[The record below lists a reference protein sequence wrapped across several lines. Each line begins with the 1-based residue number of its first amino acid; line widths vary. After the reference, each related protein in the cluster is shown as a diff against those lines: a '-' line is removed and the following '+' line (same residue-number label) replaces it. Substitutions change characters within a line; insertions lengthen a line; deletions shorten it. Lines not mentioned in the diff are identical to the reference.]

1 MTMSAHQVRL
11 HRVIASPLRAR
22 REWGSLVNLLPSSTE
37 LVAPGALARQGVE
50 LLSNAVNTRRF
61 LTALS
66 NAQSHL
72 RDASVP
78 VLVKHPKEAPTL
90 IPIAELSRSP
100 RRWLGQVAL
109 ELYFTQL
116 FRSEVTLVDLWP
128 SRFGIDED
136 GDAIW
141 APKPLYLRWDARFR
155 EGLKDVYAG
164 FFLDDRVQF
173 EHGVLELGL
182 AGSADTLTRHFGA
195 GNQRSVRFGTE
206 SLRQTLTAMAGQR
219 RPNDAP
225 LHPNFMAFGLYL
237 AALHELLESLDM
249 SFDVRAAFMRSYPG
263 TVHR

>member
-1 MTMSAHQVRL
+1 MSAHQVRL
-11 HRVIASPLRAR
+11 HRVIASPLRGR
-22 REWGSLVNLLPSSTE
+22 REWGSLIGLLPSSVE
-37 LVAPGALARQGVE
+37 LVPPGALARQGLE
-50 LLSNAVNTRRF
+50 LLSNAANMRRF
-61 LTALS
+61 SEALS

-78 VLVKHPKEAPTL
+78 VLIKHPKEAPTL
-90 IPIAELSRSP
+90 VPVAELSRSQ

-128 SRFGIDED
+128 SRFGIDES

-141 APKPLYLRWDARFR
+141 APKPFYLRWDARFR

-182 AGSADTLTRHFGA
+182 AGSADVLTRHFGA
-195 GNQRSVRFGTE
+195 GNQRSVRFGAE
-206 SLRQTLTAMAGQR
+206 ALRQTLEAMAGAR
-219 RPNDAP
+219 SPTDAA

-237 AALHELLESLDM
+237 IALHDLLEPLDM

-263 TVHR
+263 TLQR